1 VTDAEHTPEA
11 APEAEAAVDAGS
23 AGIPA
28 PPTGAPPL
36 LNPTTGR
43 FTEGLAHQDPSH
55 LGGTH
60 HDGADA
66 DGFSPHVFDG
76 LAGADGAPAG
86 SGPGSLS
93 LLHDVEMTVTVELGR
108 TTMALRDVL
117 ALTPGSVVELDR
129 SAGSP
134 VDLLVNGTL
143 IARGEVVVID
153 EEFAL
158 RVTEIVEAAP
168 RRRAG

>member
-1 VTDAEHTPEA
+1 MTDAERTPEA
-11 APEAEAAVDAGS
+11 ASATDPGS
-23 AGIPA
+23 LPDGGAIPD
-28 PPTGAPPL
+28 PPTADPLTAPATDLSAAGPV
-36 LNPTTGR
+36 PPVRSQPDVTGDD
-43 FTEGLAHQDPSH
+43 EVA
-55 LGGTH
+55 
-60 HDGADA
+60 ADT
-66 DGFSPHVFDG
+66 FSPHVFDG
-76 LAGADGAPAG
+76 LTGADGTPAAAAT
-86 SGPGSLS
+86 GSLS

-117 ALTPGSVVELDR
+117 ELTPGSVVELDR